1 MVRQVLRKK
10 SKKPLKV
17 KNDKDPLAG
26 DLSHLFDK
34 KDNWVDA
41 IKKNDLNWVHVSSL
55 QGWSCP
61 VAKLYNVSGVPAML
75 LIDKEGKI
83 IATKLRG
90 ELLMEKVAEQ
100 FEE

>member
-1 MVRQVLRKK
+1 
-10 SKKPLKV
+10 
-17 KNDKDPLAG
+17 
-26 DLSHLFDK
+26 
-34 KDNWVDA
+34 
-41 IKKNDLNWVHVSSL
+41 
-55 QGWSCP
+55 
-61 VAKLYNVSGVPAML
+61 